1 MAKRKG
7 TARTG
12 SVKKSA
18 KAGRSARGAARKTA
32 ARRPN
37 KKTAKQ
43 AARSRAAVRAAASRT
58 AKRPKAAKKRP
69 SPQPPSRV
77 AAAAREL
84 RGTVAATVQA
94 VVGSRPWSSDEN
106 DPIALLESDHRR
118 FRELIK
124 QGGETTERAV
134 KGRTELLNTLTRE
147 LTIHELIEEKIL
159 YPALK
164 PHADVRDIVL
174 EGVEEHH
181 LADLVV
187 KELHDLAKNYEQWGA
202 KFKVLGESIEHHL
215 KEEEGEM
222 FPKARKVLPREE
234 LQALGARMRAMKAEA
249 GRG

>member
-1 MAKRKG
+1 M
-7 TARTG
+7 
-12 SVKKSA
+12 KKST
-18 KAGRSARGAARKTA
+18 KAERSARGTARKTA
-32 ARRPN
+32 TRRPN
-37 KKTAKQ
+37 KKAAKKV
-43 AARSRAAVRAAASRT
+43 ARSRTAVRAAASR
-58 AKRPKAAKKRP
+58 AANRPKAAKKRP
-69 SPQPPSRV
+69 SPPPASRV
-77 AAAAREL
+77 AAAARKI

-106 DPIALLESDHRR
+106 DPIALLETDHRR

-124 QGGETTERAV
+124 QGAETTERAV
-134 KGRTELLNTLTRE
+134 KGRTALLDTLTRE
-147 LTIHELIEEKIL
+147 LTIHELIEEKVL

-187 KELHDLAKNYEQWGA
+187 KELHDLAKDDEQWGA

-215 KEEEGEM
+215 KEEEREM

-234 LQALGARMRAMKAEA
+234 LQALGAHMRALKAEA
-249 GRG
+249 GRD